1 VTDLA
6 GFGGL
11 VVTQGGTQVHRGV
24 VLIET
29 ENVKIW
35 RMDCGPTVLGV
46 FRLAHMASAG
56 GASACIYLYPS
67 GAQGGPTLVGI
78 PGEWNDISVVSE
90 DGQMFVIVAYR
101 DEPFAQAG
109 ATEAGIDRLRD
120 LLREDRDK
128 NAPLGVQKFA

>member
-11 VVTQGGTQVHRGV
+11 VVTQGGTKVHRAT

-35 RMDCGPTVLGV
+35 RMDCEPTVLGV
-46 FRLAHMASAG
+46 FRLAHMVSAG

-67 GAQGGPTLVGI
+67 GAPGGPTLVGI
-78 PGEWNDISVVSE
+78 PGEWNDISVASE
-90 DGQMFVIVAYR
+90 DGKMFVIVAYR
-101 DEPFAQAG
+101 DEPFAQAD
-109 ATEAGIDRLRD
+109 ATEDGIDRLRG
-120 LLREDRDK
+120 LLREDRGGD
-128 NAPLGVQKFA
+128 APLGVQGFA